1 MDPNSTP
8 PIRDAWYYALPGS
21 QLKPGEMLAKT
32 ILGEPVLL
40 ARDSEG
46 QAFALVDIC
55 PHRGIPLHYG
65 RFDGKD
71 VECCYHGWRF
81 CSTGAC
87 TLIPSLMPEQQI
99 ETGKVKV
106 RAYPVREIQGG
117 IWLFFGEQP
126 ERAPEV
132 PVMTGF
138 EDVLP
143 NMVETMIF
151 DGGIDHAVVG
161 LMDPSHG
168 PFVHRSWFWRSGK
181 VLKDKA
187 KQFEP
192 SPWGFTMVRH
202 SPASNT
208 RAYKILG
215 GKPETEISFRLPGV
229 RWEDIRVGRHRMA
242 QLTTLTPID
251 DRTTEITQ
259 SVFWTMPW
267 LTLLKPLLRPIAR
280 QFLGQDRDVMVRQM
294 EGLKHQPQLLLL
306 GDPDVQA
313 RWYMRLKNEF
323 LRAQEEA
330 REFVNPVKS
339 RLLKWRS

>member
-1 MDPNSTP
+1 MEPNSTP
-8 PIRDAWYYALPGS
+8 PLRDAWYYALPGPA
-21 QLKPGEMLAKT
+21 LKRGRMLAKSM
-32 ILGEPVLL
+32 LGAPVLL
-40 ARDSEG
+40 GRDLDG
-46 QAFALVDIC
+46 KAFALVDIC
-55 PHRGIPLHYG
+55 PHRGIPLRYG
-65 RFDGKD
+65 KFDGRE
-71 VECCYHGWRF
+71 VQCCYHGWRF
-81 CSTGAC
+81 APSGAC
-87 TLIPSLMPEQQI
+87 TCIPSLMPEQQI

-106 RAYPVREIQGG
+106 KAYPVREIQGG
-117 IWLFFGEQP
+117 IWIFFGEAP

-132 PVMTGF
+132 PVMAGF
-138 EDVLP
+138 EDRIPDL
-143 NMVETMIF
+143 VEVMLF
-151 DGGIDHAVVG
+151 EGGIDHAVIG

-192 SPWGFTMVRH
+192 SPWGFTMTRH

-229 RWEDIRVGRHRMA
+229 RWEDIKVGRHRMA

-251 DRTTEITQ
+251 ETRTEITQ

-267 LTLLKPLLRPIAR
+267 LTFLKPVLRPIAR

-294 EGLKHQPQLLLL
+294 EGLRHQPQLLLL

-313 RWYMRLKNEF
+313 RWYMRLKTEF
-323 LRAQEEA
+323 LRAREEA
-330 REFVNPVKS
+330 REFVNPVKP